1 MKKIIYILLVVV
13 AFITSCKKDQDP
25 IFDDPDT
32 RLAKALDADKSQI
45 TSATNGWKAMIYPK
59 GGKGFSFYFLFGT
72 DGKVKMLSDFN
83 ASTATTLQ
91 ESTYRLKALQR
102 PTLIFDTYNYI
113 HLAADPDASVSGG
126 ASATG
131 LASDFEF
138 AFASVAGDSIKME
151 GTFNGNKM
159 VMIKLGAEESKSIL
173 DGGLKTMND
182 ANTAYLLVN
191 KNPYLLFADGTKG
204 AVLIDPVAKT
214 LKLNYL
220 DSKEVSQ
227 LQTVKYA
234 YGINKITLSGYLTYG
249 NVRFNEL
256 FYDPAQK
263 IYYIMSGT
271 TRINVQNSVTPIIPL
286 RTLFMPVGKDYS
298 QIEYNPNNVQVNLSS
313 DFNAKYNA
321 AKTGLAAVGNAGRT
335 LDAVRVIINVDNTMS
350 LRYYYHN
357 TSNSNFQANM
367 TYSYTRDA
375 SGAYSF
381 VYLADDGNAAVVGGG
396 LTALKD
402 YFSKNSFKVD
412 WVVNPNGG
420 APYGGFYTTADQASF
435 FYGTLIK

>member
-1 MKKIIYILLVVV
+1 MKKIIYVLLVVV

-83 ASTATTLQ
+83 ATTATTLQ

-126 ASATG
+126 ASASG
-131 LASDFEF
+131 LSSDFEF

-151 GTFNGNKM
+151 GTFNSNKM
-159 VMIKLGAEESKSIL
+159 VMIKLGAEESKAL
-173 DGGLKTMND
+173 LEGGLKTMTQ
-182 ANTAYLLVN
+182 ANTAYLQLN
-191 KNPYLLFADGTKG
+191 KNPYLLFSDGTKG
-204 AVLIDPVAKT
+204 AILIDPVAKT
-214 LKLNYL
+214 VKLNYL

-227 LQTVKYA
+227 LQTVNFA
-234 YGINKITLSGYLTYG
+234 YGINKITLSGYLKYG
-249 NVRFNEL
+249 NFSFNEL
-256 FYDPAQK
+256 LYDPAGK
-263 IYYIMSGT
+263 IYYAMSGT
-271 TRINVQNSVTPIIPL
+271 TRIDLQNSVTPIIPL
-286 RTLFMPVGKDYS
+286 RTLFMPAGKDYS
-298 QIEYNPNNVQVNLSS
+298 QMEYNPNTVAANLSS

-321 AKTGLAAVGNAGRT
+321 AKTGLAAVGNAGRV
-335 LDAVRVIINVDNTMS
+335 LDAVRVIINLDNTMS
-350 LRYYYHN
+350 LRFYYHN
-357 TSNSNFQANM
+357 TANSNFQANM
-367 TYSYTRDA
+367 TYSYSRDA
-375 SGAYSF
+375 SGTFSF
-381 VYLADDGNAAVVGGG
+381 VYLASDGNAGVVGGG
-396 LTALKD
+396 LTSLKD
-402 YFSKNSFKVD
+402 YFSNNTFKVD
-412 WVVNPNGG
+412 WVSNPGGG
-420 APYGGFYTTADQASF
+420 ASYGGFYTTANPASF